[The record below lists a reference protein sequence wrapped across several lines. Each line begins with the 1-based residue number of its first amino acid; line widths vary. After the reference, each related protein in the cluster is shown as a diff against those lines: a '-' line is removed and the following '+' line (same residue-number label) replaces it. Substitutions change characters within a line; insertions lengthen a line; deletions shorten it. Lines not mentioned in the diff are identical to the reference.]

1 MLNFENSAQR
11 NQCIPFCIFCK
22 CHIDITKVLIGFPIE
37 LIFKPIK
44 TLSLNT
50 LKYQKISENMSRIL
64 LEGNIA
70 AGKTTIL
77 KQISKIN
84 QLKNGTKVKIV
95 KEPVDVWTNSPV
107 GNLLKAANNKEINQ
121 TLFQVK
127 PLKNLS

>member
-1 MLNFENSAQR
+1 MS
-11 NQCIPFCIFCK
+11 
-22 CHIDITKVLIGFPIE
+22 
-37 LIFKPIK
+37 
-44 TLSLNT
+44 LST